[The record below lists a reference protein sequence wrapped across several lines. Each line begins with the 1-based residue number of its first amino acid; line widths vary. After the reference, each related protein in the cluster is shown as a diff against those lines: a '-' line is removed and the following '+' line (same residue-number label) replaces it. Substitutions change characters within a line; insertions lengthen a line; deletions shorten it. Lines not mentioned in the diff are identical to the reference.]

1 MDSYNNDQESYN
13 LICEATGCFERAT
26 NKIIVKAGA
35 QKVISLLLCNGC
47 VTKFQEST

>member
-1 MDSYNNDQESYN
+1 MSAYNNDLETNNS
-13 LICEATGCFERAT
+13 ICEAAGCFARAT
-26 NKIIVKAGA
+26 NKIRVKAGA

>member
-13 LICEATGCFERAT
+13 LICEATGCFDRAT

-35 QKVISLLLCNGC
+35 QKLISLLLCNGF